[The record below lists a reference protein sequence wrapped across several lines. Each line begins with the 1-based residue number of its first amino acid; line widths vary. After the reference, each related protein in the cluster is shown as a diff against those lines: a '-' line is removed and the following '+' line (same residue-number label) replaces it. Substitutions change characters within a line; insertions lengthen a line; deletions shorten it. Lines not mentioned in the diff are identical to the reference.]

1 MKRLCAALLAL
12 PLTVALI
19 HPAAADYAN
28 GAAAYQRADYA
39 AALEEWRAP
48 AEAGNAEA
56 QLRLGNLY
64 ANGEG
69 VKESLRNSTFW
80 FDKAAKQGDLQS
92 AYYLAE
98 AYETG
103 EGVPKD
109 RGQAFDLYK
118 GVAEAVLRSE

>member
-1 MKRLCAALLAL
+1 MRAAEQGH
-12 PLTVALI
+12 VNSQ
-19 HPAAADYAN
+19 YN
-28 GAAAYQRADYA
+28 
-39 AALEEWRAP
+39 
-48 AEAGNAEA
+48 
-56 QLRLGNLY
+56 LGVIY

-118 GVAEAVLRSE
+118 GVAVCSLAI